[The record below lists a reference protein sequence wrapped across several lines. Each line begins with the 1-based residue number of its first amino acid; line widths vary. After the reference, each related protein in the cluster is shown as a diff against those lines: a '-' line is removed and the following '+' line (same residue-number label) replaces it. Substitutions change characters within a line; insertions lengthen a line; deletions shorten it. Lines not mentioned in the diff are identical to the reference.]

1 MDEQLDLRDT
11 TIQNTMS
18 SSMNSVG
25 SDLAHHAIQ
34 DDCSESTG
42 FSRLKRN
49 YSSPEGPEEAAPPH
63 SSAKKQKLGAV
74 PRVNWNAGTNTT
86 IRTSLKDGEH
96 TSNQT
101 PKDAGRQAAG
111 Q

>member
-1 MDEQLDLRDT
+1 MDDHLDSRDT
-11 TIQNTMS
+11 TIQSKMS

-25 SDLAHHAIQ
+25 SDFAHHAFQ
-34 DDCSESTG
+34 DDCSKSTG
-42 FSRLKRN
+42 VSRLKRN
-49 YSSPEGPEEAAPPH
+49 YSFPEGPEEAASPH

-74 PRVNWNAGTNTT
+74 PRVNWNAGKNTT
-86 IRTSLKDGEH
+86 IRTSLKDGKY

-101 PKDAGRQAAG
+101 LKRARRQAAG